1 MMEQVVTLFEDFRE
15 NNLSY
20 DGLYSALLSKIQ
32 QDPSFRH
39 QAIPTLDRVQQHTP
53 IPITHFIQLRSELDS
68 AVEGFVPTETEQ
80 TLNTPVDPDATFI
93 TPLPGKLSH
102 PNSNQPKIPY
112 DDSNDATAPN
122 LSVTTQSTVSHNAG
136 ASDPT
141 LMAKPSNTPAN
152 NTMEGDADE
161 ATMIMPSGTL
171 SGSLPSS
178 TAINASTIN
187 SEDET
192 LVNQKAAPAA
202 TNIPGLAETLV
213 GQAYEQPSNE
223 AQAETLIGTQSDSAT
238 SSPNKEPL
246 QSTPGLIENPAKP
259 SVPAAWI
266 WGGGATFILICC
278 VLIAFTSGILET
290 ANNTEVALPKQTK
303 PASDQSGDSWGAAAP
318 AILQPT
324 PETKPS
330 LPLDVTDDLEIP
342 DDIAA
347 ATMATTSSPAE
358 TLPPKSEVT
367 ESTGSPSIDPQASIA
382 AEKAA
387 PVIVAP
393 VIEEKVFTSKED
405 ETSYFVGQIGNA
417 VNARNLAP
425 ADKFGTATHYLVKL
439 IKASPNSP
447 YISQAR
453 SKIAKAHL
461 ALAATAR
468 EGERWDEAQQHL
480 DDAFTVRLP
489 DSYQSN

>member
-1 MMEQVVTLFEDFRE
+1 MMEQIVTLFEDFRE

-20 DGLYSALLSKIQ
+20 DDLYSALFSKIQ

-39 QAIPTLDRVQQHTP
+39 QAIPTLDRVQQQTP

-80 TLNTPVDPDATFI
+80 TLNTPADPDATLI
-93 TPLPGKLSH
+93 TALPGKLSQ
-102 PNSNQPKIPY
+102 PNSNKPGVPY
-112 DDSNDATAPN
+112 DDSEDATAPN
-122 LSVTTQSTVSHNAG
+122 LSVTTQSIVSNSAG

-141 LMAKPSNTPAN
+141 LMAKPVDTIEEN
-152 NTMEGDADE
+152 ADE

-178 TAINASTIN
+178 MPTNASTVN

-192 LVNQKAAPAA
+192 VVNHETSPTA
-202 TNIPGLAETLV
+202 TNKTAIAETLV
-213 GQAYEQPSNE
+213 GQVYEQPDSE
-223 AQAETLIGTQSDSAT
+223 AQAETLVGTQSGAAT

-246 QSTPGLIENPAKP
+246 QSTQRLTEKP
-259 SVPAAWI
+259 SIPAAWI
-266 WGGGATFILICC
+266 WSGGAAFILICSI
-278 VLIAFTSGILET
+278 LIVFTSGTLET

-303 PASDQSGDSWGAAAP
+303 PANNQSDDSWGAAP
-318 AILQPT
+318 GILQPT
-324 PETKPS
+324 LETKPA
-330 LPLDVTDDLEIP
+330 LPLGVTDDLEIS

-347 ATMATTSSPAE
+347 ATTSPPAVTLSP
-358 TLPPKSEVT
+358 KNEVT
-367 ESTGSPSIDPQASIA
+367 ESTDSPSNNPQVNIV

-387 PVIVAP
+387 PVTVAP
-393 VIEEKVFTSKED
+393 VIAEKVFTSKED

-417 VNARNLAP
+417 INARNLAP
-425 ADKFGTATHYLVKL
+425 ADKLGTATYYLIKL

-489 DSYQSN
+489 DSYQLN